1 MIKIVARN
9 RGLHS
14 ASSLGRKGEFFICA
28 LCFLMASTTSAMA
41 GVVWDESASGDISNN
56 RAAPTAV
63 TLAAGSNDV
72 LGSVKGSP
80 SDIDYL
86 TITVPTG
93 DTLAQI
99 VLKSFASTDNKGFI
113 AIQHGATFTEPP
125 TGTNV
130 GNLLGYTHFGPGAG
144 NVGADILPEMAIS
157 AGAQDFTAPLPA
169 GQYTFWIQQ
178 LGAVTSYDFNMVVNP
193 VPEPS
198 SLALGGLALAML
210 PLFAGRR
217 RRQFRPQS

>member
-1 MIKIVARN
+1 MINLAERN
-9 RGLHS
+9 RYLRS
-14 ASSLGRKGEFFICA
+14 APSLNRLRVYLICGIMLALACSSRA
-28 LCFLMASTTSAMA
+28 AA
-41 GVVWDESASGDISNN
+41 GVVWDESVNGDISNN
-56 RAAPTAV
+56 RAAPSAV

-72 LGSVKGSP
+72 LGSVRGSP

-86 TITVPTG
+86 TITVPAG
-93 DTLAQI
+93 DTLAQL
-99 VLKSFASTDNKGFI
+99 VLKSFASTDTQGFI

-144 NVGADILPEMAIS
+144 NVGADLLPEMAVS
-157 AGAQDFTAPLPA
+157 AAAQDFTAPLPA

-178 LGAVTSYDFNMVVNP
+178 LGAVTTYDFNMVVNP

-198 SLALGGLALAML
+198 SLALGGLAIAML
-210 PLFAGRR
+210 PLLASRVRR
-217 RRQFRPQS
+217 RLGGRS